1 MGRARSV
8 AVASCIMVRQ
18 MDVKDRIV
26 QADADTLRY
35 LDEANEQE
43 QRGHA
48 LVLEA
53 QALRAKALHEQA
65 RPSVILS
72 ALYAPGPICLMKLNC
87 TPGLPLPYKLVAA
100 ARTDSAL
107 V

>member
-65 RPSVILS
+65 RPSVHTQCTVCAWADMFDGAQLHPRS
-72 ALYAPGPICLMKLNC
+72 ATPIQAGCRCK
-87 TPGLPLPYKLVAA
+87 
-100 ARTDSAL
+100 D
-107 V
+107 